1 MERNHSSGVQAANP
15 AEIRVREQAVS
26 AVARGPG
33 VFPVRY
39 RLIGLTFALSMLLY
53 VDRVAIS
60 TARGPITSELGLS
73 DTQFGW
79 ALSAFAL
86 GYALFQTPGG
96 FLADRLGARVALTS
110 VVALWSVF
118 TALTGLA
125 RGYIALLVCRF
136 LFGAGEA
143 GAYPTCARA
152 FYNWLPVS
160 ERGLAQGINFSG
172 ARLGA
177 AFALP
182 AIAWLVT
189 AVGWRVAFYVLG
201 GIGLVY
207 AAAWWWWFRDL
218 PEEHPSISDEE
229 RALIVERRVPVST
242 EASAAR
248 LGIPAIARSGNVWI
262 AMTQYFASNFTFFFC
277 LTWLFPYLQR
287 TYHLEA
293 TQAGLLASAPLIG
306 GAIGNWVGG
315 SAVDALYRRG
325 RWTTSRRLPA
335 VIGFVL
341 AAAGLVGSLAADGMY
356 AKVLLLSVAVFGA
369 DMTLPPSWAFCI
381 DIGRSNAGVVSG
393 TMNMAGNLGSFVTS
407 LAFPYLLIWTGSPS
421 PFFIVGATLDAGA
434 AILWMRARPDRPIA
448 AVGA

>member
-1 MERNHSSGVQAANP
+1 MT
-15 AEIRVREQAVS
+15 VREQPAAPVS
-26 AVARGPG
+26 VAGASRLW
-33 VFPVRY
+33 PVRY

-79 ALSAFAL
+79 VLSAFAL

-96 FLADRLGARVALTS
+96 LFVDRFGARVTLAS
-110 VVALWSVF
+110 VVSLWSVF

-125 RGYIALLVCRF
+125 RGYVVLLVYRF

-143 GAYPTCARA
+143 GAYPTCAWA
-152 FYNWLPVS
+152 FYNWLPVE

-182 AIAWLVT
+182 AVAWLVG
-189 AVGWRVAFYVLG
+189 AAGWRVSFYLLG
-201 GIGLVY
+201 SVGFIY

-218 PEEHPSISDEE
+218 PEDHSSVSAAE
-229 RALIVERRVPVST
+229 RAFIVERRAAVSK
-242 EASAAR
+242 EAAASP
-248 LGIPAIARSGNVWI
+248 LQFSTIARSADVWI
-262 AMTQYFASNFTFFFC
+262 AMGQYFASNFTFFFC

-287 TYHLEA
+287 TYGLQA
-293 TQAGLLASAPLIG
+293 TQAGLLSSAPLIG
-306 GAIGNWVGG
+306 GALGNWVGG
-315 SAVDALYRRG
+315 TMVDVLYRHG
-325 RWTTSRRLPA
+325 RWRLSRQLPA
-335 VIGFVL
+335 VLGFLL
-341 AAAGLVGSLAADGMY
+341 AAAGLLGSLVADQMY
-356 AKVLLLSVAVFGA
+356 AKVLLLAIAVFGA

-381 DIGRSNAGVVSG
+381 DIGRNHAGTVSG
-393 TMNMAGNLGSFVTS
+393 MMNMAGNVGSFVTS

-421 PFFIVGATLDAGA
+421 PFFVIGATLNAGA
-434 AILWMRARPDRPIA
+434 ALLWMRARPDRPIV
-448 AVGA
+448 AVTP